1 MLAATARTGE
11 KERRLLLSRSAAGRS
26 RVPLATFAFVSSHVP
41 TAPREFYAAEGPG
54 VLQGLRLDG
63 RFFAKIGLYMI
74 KYSSDQ
80 STLASEGQ
88 TLSDT
93 YAQNKPWPHI
103 VLDDF
108 IDPEILEQVRQE
120 AAIVR
125 RSEYYEKF
133 VDRKT
138 DHNKYAFKPDAV
150 GPETSRLINFLNS
163 GAFVS
168 YLEKLTGISGL
179 LTDPSYFGGG
189 LHKIQPGGY
198 LEVHTDF
205 NHLRRYNLERRL
217 NLLLYLNKD
226 WQPSYNGSLEMWE
239 RSSMSRVT
247 AVPPIFNRC
256 VVFSTTN
263 ESLHGHPLPLATPQ
277 GVERMSIALYYYT
290 NTWNATEQEHSTLFH
305 ISQDNK
311 VRIRPSRIYRSMVRT
326 LLPPIFRNSFRAVKQ
341 LVRGEKISSIWE

>member
-1 MLAATARTGE
+1 MIDYLTG
-11 KERRLLLSRSAAGRS
+11 KA
-26 RVPLATFAFVSSHVP
+26 
-41 TAPREFYAAEGPG
+41 
-54 VLQGLRLDG
+54 
-63 RFFAKIGLYMI
+63 
-74 KYSSDQ
+74 
-80 STLASEGQ
+80 TLASEGQ
-88 TLSDT
+88 ELSET

-108 IDPEILEQVRQE
+108 IDPEVLERVRSE

-138 DHNKYAFKPDAV
+138 DHNKYAFAPDVV
-150 GPETSRLINFLNS
+150 GLETARLVNFLNS
-163 GAFVS
+163 GAFVG

-189 LHKIQPGGY
+189 LHKIQSGGY

-205 NHLRRYNLERRL
+205 NHLKRYNLERRL

-226 WQPSYNGSLEMWE
+226 WKPQYNGNLELWDRE
-239 RSSMSRVT
+239 SMSLVT

-256 VVFSTTN
+256 VVFSTTSD
-263 ESLHGHPLPLATPQ
+263 SLHGHPLPLSTPR
-277 GVERMSIALYYYT
+277 GTERMSIALYYYT
-290 NTWNATEQEHSTLFH
+290 NTWNPEEKVHSTLFH
-305 ISQDNK
+305 ISQNNN
-311 VRIRPSRIYRSMVRT
+311 VRIRPSRVYRSMART

-341 LVRGEKISSIWE
+341 LVRGEKVSSIWES